1 MSIYL
6 NVCRYS
12 LTLDNSIE
20 IQIVYSSGI
29 WQFKYR
35 FLSMM
40 QEVQLIFT
48 YSTLF
53 LKSLDPLESYQLQ
66 NLGPFYSLLMWPVFI
81 VQFNF
86 EFLINDAA

>member
-40 QEVQLIFT
+40 QEVQLIT
-48 YSTLF
+48 
-53 LKSLDPLESYQLQ
+53 
-66 NLGPFYSLLMWPVFI
+66 SLLHLFYPILEVLGSFRKLSI
-81 VQFNF
+81 T
-86 EFLINDAA
+86 EFRTILQLINVASIYCAIQFRVFDQ

>member
-1 MSIYL
+1 
-6 NVCRYS
+6 
-12 LTLDNSIE
+12 
-20 IQIVYSSGI
+20 
-29 WQFKYR
+29 
-35 FLSMM
+35 MM